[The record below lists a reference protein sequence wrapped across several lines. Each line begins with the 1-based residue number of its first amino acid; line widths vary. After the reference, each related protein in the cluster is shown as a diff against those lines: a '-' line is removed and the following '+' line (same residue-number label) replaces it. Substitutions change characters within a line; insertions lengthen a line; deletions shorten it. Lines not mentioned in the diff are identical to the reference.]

1 MAAKPALESHP
12 LVSSNPPPPLSPPFL
27 PLRRVCAQGAV
38 ARTRR
43 LIAFV
48 SVRAHVRQT
57 RVGSFPSFLRSSC
70 RCDGL

>member
-12 LVSSNPPPPLSPPFL
+12 LVLSNPPPPPPFP

-57 RVGSFPSFLRSSC
+57 RVGSFLSFLRSSC